1 MAGKVSG
8 LERQDR
14 FNLGPTEFDV
24 SVRQLGEYVYLE
36 SASRRLKHRTKV
48 WG

>member
-14 FNLGPTEFDV
+14 FNLGPTEFDL
-24 SVRQLGEYVYLE
+24 SVGQLCEYVYLE
-36 SASRRLKHRTKV
+36 SASRRLKHRTEV